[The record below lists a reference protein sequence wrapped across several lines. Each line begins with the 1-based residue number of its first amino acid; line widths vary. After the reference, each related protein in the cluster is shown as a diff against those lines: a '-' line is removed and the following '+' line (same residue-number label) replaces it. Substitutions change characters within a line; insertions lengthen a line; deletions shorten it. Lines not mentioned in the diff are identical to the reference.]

1 MTTPGIAPRKR
12 GRPSKGDRVGTHVA
26 LPVDLR
32 ADIEAMAERDGLPMG
47 AVITRLVA
55 RDRSDPGEVNSFQC
69 PVVLRRRQDRISASV
84 VASCWS
90 A

>member
-26 LPVDLR
+26 LPAELR
-32 ADIEAMAERDGLPMG
+32 ADIEAMAEHDGLPMG

-55 RDRSDPGEVNSFQC
+55 GALGKPAPDYCMPRSKDQQELPLNK
-69 PVVLRRRQDRISASV
+69 AS
-84 VASCWS
+84 
-90 A
+90 